1 MEVIRYLDWIYKG
14 KIEILSRIRINRNL
28 RNFDWSVKGKYK
40 IGIMKGKFMMLELR
54 LD

>member
-1 MEVIRYLDWIYKG
+1 MVRYLYWIYKG

-28 RNFDWSVKGKYK
+28 RNFDWSVKGKYEMR
-40 IGIMKGKFMMLELR
+40 IMRGKFMILELR